1 MVILIVFACIATVIG
16 FVLVSAYNR
25 LISLKGQTD
34 NAWKQIDVQLKRR
47 HDFDTEYYECCKRS
61 HAI

>member
-1 MVILIVFACIATVIG
+1 MVGGIIFVVIVAVVAFT
-16 FVLVSAYNR
+16 FVSAYNR

-47 HDFDTEYYECCKRS
+47 HDLIPNLINTVKG
-61 HAI
+61 AM